1 MSDFDA
7 HLLVVDDDERIRTLL
22 QKFLIRNGFL
32 VTAARDAQHARRIL
46 TGLDF
51 DMIILDVMMPGED
64 GLSLCRS
71 LRETKTTPI
80 LLLTARG
87 ETDAR
92 IEGFEAGADDYL
104 PKPFEPKELLLRINA
119 VLRRMPD
126 TPAQDSMPKILH
138 LGDIRYD
145 IERGEMWQGQDI
157 VRLTGTEMLLMKIFP
172 PSPATRSAA
181 PSWSRNWAATGGRPR
196 NARSTCKSPV
206 CAARSKAI
214 RNSRAICKPCAARA
228 ICWLRTDGN
237 FLHKN
242 CGPGVW
248 HRVAKA
254 AMLTLAQP

>member
-119 VLRRMPD
+119 VLRRVPD
-126 TPAQDSMPKILH
+126 TPAQDNMPKILH

-145 IERGEMWQGQDI
+145 LERGEMWQGQDI
-157 VRLTGTEMLLMKIFP
+157 VRLTGTEMLLMKIF
-172 PSPATRSAA
+172 SAQ
-181 PSWSRNWAATGGRPR
+181 PGNP
-196 NARSTCKSPV
+196 
-206 CAARSKAI
+206 I
-214 RNSRAICKPCAARA
+214 SRAKLVEELGRDRGQAQERA
-228 ICWLRTDGN
+228 VDVQITRLRRKIESDPKQPRYLQTVRGA
-237 FLHKN
+237 
-242 CGPGVW
+242 GY
-248 HRVAKA
+248 
-254 AMLTLAQP
+254 MLAPD